1 MTQKNRTE
9 YTSPLLTGLKGSE
22 RDLMITQ
29 ILSSEI
35 LLKRMVQM
43 IDKEIESVEDSTP
56 DFDSPSWAYKQAFNL
71 GYKKGLTLLK
81 KYAIISTITHKEC

>member
-1 MTQKNRTE
+1 MAPQVNKFS
-9 YTSPLLTGLKGSE
+9 SPLLTGLKGSE

-35 LLKRMVQM
+35 LLKRMVQL
-43 IDKEIESVEDSTP
+43 IDKEIDSVENGTP
-56 DFDSPSWAYKQAFNL
+56 DFNSPSWAYEQAFRL

-81 KYAIISTITHKEC
+81 KYAIISNITHKEC